1 MFWQQWQEHRDQL
14 YRCCLTLMNFN
25 ATDAEDVLSQ
35 AMLKAWEKVQKYAGK
50 IDNWKAWLMQLT
62 HNFCI
67 DIIRQRS
74 RAATGVDSLEWVGE
88 TDIGTASAMETP
100 EKALE
105 REEKARMI
113 EEAIA
118 SLPER
123 LRHTFILHFYQQR
136 THHEIAE
143 VQGITYDNVCKRI
156 SLARKLLKQQLSSY
170 FRGTDGEVR
179 ETRES
184 PTIGETGEKQQII
197 EDREKKALET
207 ETVSAEKESV
217 EEVEAETL
225 EFVDSSV
232 EPRELVSQTVE
243 ETATV
248 LVEKCVEVVKA
259 EVPEFVESCVEPR
272 ELVSQTIT
280 EVANRS
286 SEFPLVLK
294 LLAVRVSEPPVLLPS
309 SILDDTKSGL
319 TTLFIR
325 VLKVFPILKSLSQW
339 GYMRRI
345 WDRTLADTGGG
356 MWRVRSPLNSHLAG
370 FSRKVPCGC
379 WQNLVLFFAQPL
391 ASKVNGLIVRLPFL
405 LLGSF
410 RIASFLE

>member
-25 ATDAEDVLSQ
+25 ATDAEDVFSQ
-35 AMLKAWEKVQKYAGK
+35 AMLKAWEKVQKHAGK

-62 HNFCI
+62 RNFCI

-88 TDIGTASAMETP
+88 TEKIGTASAMETP

-105 REEKARMI
+105 REEKARVI

-123 LRHTFILHFYQQR
+123 LRDTFILHFYQQR

-143 VQGITYDNVCKRI
+143 AQGITYDNVCKRI

-170 FRGTDGEVR
+170 FRETDGEVR

-184 PTIGETGEKQQII
+184 PTIGETGEKQQRI
-197 EDREKKALET
+197 EPKEKKALET

-286 SEFPLVLK
+286 SELPLVLK

-339 GYMRRI
+339 GYIRRI

-356 MWRVRSPLNSHLAG
+356 MWRVRSPLDSHLAS
-370 FSRKVPCGC
+370 FSRKFPTVVG
-379 WQNLVLFFAQPL
+379 
-391 ASKVNGLIVRLPFL
+391 KT
-405 LLGSF
+405 
-410 RIASFLE
+410 

>member
-25 ATDAEDVLSQ
+25 ATDAEDVFSQ
-35 AMLKAWEKVQKYAGK
+35 AMLKAWEKVQKHAGK

-62 HNFCI
+62 RNFCI

-88 TDIGTASAMETP
+88 TENIGTASAMETP

-105 REEKARMI
+105 REEKARVI

-123 LRHTFILHFYQQR
+123 LRDTFILHFYQQR

-143 VQGITYDNVCKRI
+143 AQGITYDNVCKRI

-197 EDREKKALET
+197 EAREKKALET
-207 ETVSAEKESV
+207 ETVSAEKESI
-217 EEVEAETL
+217 EEVEAETP
-225 EFVDSSV
+225 ESVNGSV
-232 EPRELVSQTVE
+232 ERRELVSQTIQ

-248 LVEKCVEVVKA
+248 SAQKCVEVVLA
-259 EVPEFVESCVEPR
+259 EIPEFVESFVEPR

-286 SEFPLVLK
+286 SELPLVLK

-325 VLKVFPILKSLSQW
+325 VLKAFPILKNLSQW
-339 GYMRRI
+339 GYIRRI
-345 WDRTLADTGGG
+345 WDRTLADTGGR
-356 MWRVRSPLNSHLAG
+356 MRRVRSPLDSHLAS
-370 FSRKVPCGC
+370 FSRKFPTVVG
-379 WQNLVLFFAQPL
+379 
-391 ASKVNGLIVRLPFL
+391 KT
-405 LLGSF
+405 
-410 RIASFLE
+410 